1 MKTRRWLITHLRS
14 GLLAVATVG
23 LALPAMAA
31 SANLGAAI
39 DVAGRQRMLTQRVVK
54 AYCQL
59 GLGVTPEAS
68 RAQLDG
74 AVRRFDQQL
83 AELARDLP
91 NAEARQAHAGLRQQW
106 QALRRRATGEVSRD
120 GARQLAAL
128 SEDVLRQA
136 DQLVTALQD
145 ASGTPQARLVNLSGR
160 QRMLSQRLAKL
171 YMLQAYGVDTPAQRE
186 ELDAARREFETA
198 LTALRAAPQ
207 NTTAI
212 HLELDA
218 VALQWEW
225 FKHALALQGTDS
237 FALVVGDAS
246 ESMLN
251 SMERI
256 TARYTALSTN

>member
-1 MKTRRWLITHLRS
+1 MMTMCWITNHLRAGVLS
-14 GLLAVATVG
+14 IAAVC
-23 LALPAMAA
+23 LSLPALAA
-31 SANLGAAI
+31 SSNLGAAI
-39 DVAGRQRMLTQRVVK
+39 DMAGRQRMLSQRVVK

-83 AELARDLP
+83 ADLSRDLP
-91 NAEARQAHAGLRQQW
+91 NAEARQAHAGLQMQW
-106 QALRRRATGEVSRD
+106 QAFRRRASGEVSRD

-128 SEDVLRQA
+128 SEEVLRQA
-136 DQLVTALQD
+136 DQLVTILQD
-145 ASGTPQARLVNLSGR
+145 ASGTTQARLVNLSGR

-171 YMLQAYGVDTPAQRE
+171 YMLHAYGVDTPSQRE
-186 ELDAARREFETA
+186 ELDAARREFESA
-198 LTALRAAPQ
+198 LATLRAAPQ

-225 FKHALALQGTDS
+225 FKNALALQGTDS
-237 FALVVGDAS
+237 FVLLVGDAS

-256 TARYTALSTN
+256 TAKYAELASN